1 MIKNFFLGLAFIVAS
16 SFIVAGAL
24 PGSAQAIADP
34 ACEKKFFNIPT
45 WYHFLKV
52 EPPDCE
58 VQISE
63 KIIKDNGTVD
73 TQVKLTN
80 IWLILLAV
88 IDILATLA
96 GLLAVVFVIVG
107 GFKFVTS
114 QAVPEKIASAKNTLV
129 NAVIG
134 LVIAIIATQ
143 VVTYFGKVLGS

>member
-1 MIKNFFLGLAFIVAS
+1 MIKNCLLGLVFIFMS
-16 SFIVAGAL
+16 SFIIAGAL
-24 PGSAQAIADP
+24 PGSAQAVASP
-34 ACEKKFFNIPT
+34 ECEHKIFNIPT

-63 KIIKDNGTVD
+63 KIVKDDGSVD

-80 IWLILLAV
+80 IWLIILAI

-96 GLLAVVFVIVG
+96 GILAVVFIIVG

-114 QAVPEKIASAKNTLV
+114 QAVPEKITSAKNTLT

-134 LVIAIIATQ
+134 LIIAIIATQ